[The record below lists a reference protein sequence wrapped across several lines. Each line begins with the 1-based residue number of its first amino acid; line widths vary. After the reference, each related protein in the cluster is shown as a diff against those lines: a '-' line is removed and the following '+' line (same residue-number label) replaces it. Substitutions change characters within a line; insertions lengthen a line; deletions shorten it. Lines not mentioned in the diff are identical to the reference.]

1 VLRRA
6 GLLAFCL
13 LLGACT
19 AAGTIVSDDPDNQK
33 DLSPADVEDEVFPGP
48 AACMQHSQPGI
59 HETNPLDL
67 LPQSPI
73 TWDICSGVG
82 GDHPCNLE
90 GVDHRGDNFGLYA
103 NFGRPIVLD
112 FSAGWCGPC
121 RRAAEHAQEVQDLYR
136 DSGLLYV
143 TVLIETT
150 NGSVPTQADVA
161 AWAAEYGNT
170 DSLVVAGSRAILQSG
185 GGAWPLTGW
194 PTFYYIDEEMVLRDI
209 DRGYNAQEVIFSID
223 WLLSL

>member
-1 VLRRA
+1 MMLR
-6 GLLAFCL
+6 LILVAFCL
-13 LLGACT
+13 FAAACEAPNPT
-19 AAGTIVSDDPDNQK
+19 VFDDLDNQK

-67 LPQSPI
+67 LPPSPI
-73 TWDICSGVG
+73 TWDACSGVE

-121 RRAAEHAQEVQDLYR
+121 RNAAAHAQEVQDLYR

-170 DSLVVAGSRAILQSG
+170 DSLVVAGSRSILESG

-194 PTFYYIDEEMVLRDI
+194 PTFFYIDEEMVLRDI
-209 DRGYNAQEVIFSID
+209 DRGYNEHEVIYSID
-223 WLLSL
+223 WLLTL

>member
-1 VLRRA
+1 MLRMI
-6 GLLAFCL
+6 LVAFCL
-13 LLGACT
+13 LAAACEAPNDT
-19 AAGTIVSDDPDNQK
+19 VSDDLDNQK
-33 DLSPADVEDEVFPGP
+33 DLSPADVEDDMFLGTL
-48 AACMQHSQPGI
+48 AAIDDIDPWR
-59 HETNPLDL
+59 N
-67 LPQSPI
+67 LPPSPI
-73 TWDICSGVG
+73 TWDICSGVE

-90 GVDHRGDNFGLYA
+90 GPDHRGDNFGLYP

-121 RRAAEHAQEVQDLYR
+121 IRAAEHAQEVQDLYR

-143 TVLIETT
+143 TVLIETA

-170 DSLVVAGSRAILQSG
+170 DSLVVAGSREILQSAG
-185 GGAWPLTGW
+185 GTWPLSGW

-209 DRGYNAQEVIFSID
+209 DRGYNEQEVIFSID

>member
-1 VLRRA
+1 MLRII
-6 GLLAFCL
+6 LVAFCL
-13 LLGACT
+13 LTAACT
-19 AAGTIVSDDPDNQK
+19 ATVDISSDSLDNQK
-33 DLSPADVEDEVFPGP
+33 DLSPVDVEDDVFLNTHE
-48 AACMQHSQPGI
+48 AI
-59 HETNPLDL
+59 HDTNPLDL
-67 LPQSPI
+67 LPLSPI
-73 TWDICSGVG
+73 VWDTCSGVE

-103 NFGRPIVLD
+103 NFGIPIVLD

-121 RRAAEHAQEVQDLYR
+121 RNAAPHAQEVQDLYR
-136 DSGLLYV
+136 DSGLLYI

-170 DSLVVAGSRAILQSG
+170 DSLVVAGSRSILESG

-194 PTFYYIDEEMVLRDI
+194 PTFFYIDEEMVLRDI
-209 DRGYNAQEVIFSID
+209 DRGYSSEEVIYSIE
-223 WLLSL
+223 WLLTL